1 MNPTAS
7 ELTERPRIWACGISR
22 LSDLFLDIAA
32 EYNDRAELRVITR
45 GFEDIVREIE
55 AAGADVGNPR
65 PDVVVAGGSNGAYL
79 KPRLSLPVVVINP
92 TGFDVMHAL
101 ARARRDAESVALV
114 THGDTPEEV
123 RRFVAAY
130 GMDVVFAS
138 YTSRQGAESCVLD
151 LRDRGV
157 GVVVGPGL
165 VTDLAT
171 QAGMNAVFLYS
182 RDSVRAAFDTA
193 LEVVQATRRETLRRQ
208 RLDNLLQHLRDGVVA
223 LDAQGRVEAINT
235 RLATALGIE
244 AKQAIGHPLL
254 SIAPNLLGL
263 LPDAD
268 GDTLGT
274 VRGVNYVIHRGPL
287 TSTGAGAA
295 EGTVFTFQESRAVE
309 RLDRTLRSRQRP
321 QQFSAR
327 YRLEDLVGESLPM
340 ERVRTLVRRYAKSD
354 ATVLV
359 LGESG
364 TGKEMVAQGMH
375 QLSAR
380 RDFPFVA
387 INCGAFPEALLESE
401 LFGYEEG
408 AFTGARKGGKTGL
421 IEAAHRGTLFLDEIG
436 EMPLP
441 LQSRLLRVL
450 QEREVVRLGST
461 EPTRVDIRV
470 VAATHRALTDAV
482 EAGTFRADLYYRL
495 NILSIALPPLRERPD
510 DVMPLAAELLVQ
522 AARREPRLLLRIADT
537 EEATRVLAGI
547 AEPLRR
553 YAWAGN
559 VRELQSVVERIAVEL
574 AYTEDASAITQ
585 DVLRLI
591 APEVFAHGTP
601 SKPAVLTLRE
611 RSRGVEAAEI
621 RAALAAH
628 GGDRDAACAALGI
641 SKTTLWRRL
650 QGAASVR

>member
-1 MNPTAS
+1 MSPTPAD
-7 ELTERPRIWACGISR
+7 LADRPRIWACGISR

-45 GFEDIVREIE
+45 GFEDIVREID
-55 AAGADVGNPR
+55 AAGVER

-114 THGDTPEEV
+114 THGDTPDEV

-165 VTDLAT
+165 VTDLAA

-223 LDAQGRVEAINT
+223 LDAQGRVEAINQ

-244 AKQAIGHPLL
+244 TKQAIGHPLL
-254 SIAPNLLGL
+254 NIAPNLLGL
-263 LPDAD
+263 LPDTD

-287 TSTGAGAA
+287 SSSGTGA

-321 QQFSAR
+321 QHFSAR
-327 YRLEDLVGESLPM
+327 YRIDDLVGESVPM
-340 ERVRTLVRRYAKSD
+340 ERVRTLARRYAKSD

-537 EEATRVLAGI
+537 EEAARVLAGI

-553 YAWAGN
+553 YTWAGN

-574 AYTEDASAITQ
+574 ADTNDTNDTSAITQ

-591 APEVFAHGTP
+591 APEVFAHAAPG
-601 SKPAVLTLRE
+601 KPAALTLRE
-611 RSRGVEAAEI
+611 RSRGVEAEEI

-628 GGDRDAACAALGI
+628 GGDRDAVCAALGI

-650 QGAASVR
+650 QAG

>member
-1 MNPTAS
+1 MSPTATD
-7 ELTERPRIWACGISR
+7 LTDRPRIWACGISR

-45 GFEDIVREIE
+45 GFEDIVREID
-55 AAGADVGNPR
+55 AAGTDR

-223 LDAQGRVEAINT
+223 LDAQGRVEAINQ

-244 AKQAIGHPLL
+244 AKQAIGQPLL

-263 LPDAD
+263 LPDSD

-274 VRGVNYVIHRGPL
+274 VQGVNYVIHRGPL
-287 TSTGAGAA
+287 ASAGAGAA

-340 ERVRTLVRRYAKSD
+340 ERVRTLVRRYARSD

-537 EEATRVLAGI
+537 EDAARVLADI
-547 AEPLRR
+547 AGPLRR
-553 YAWAGN
+553 YTWAGN

-574 AYTEDASAITQ
+574 AYTDDTDTITQ

-591 APEVFAHGTP
+591 APEVFAHATAG
-601 SKPAVLTLRE
+601 KPAAQTLRE
-611 RSRGVEAAEI
+611 RSRGVEAEEI

-628 GGDRDAACAALGI
+628 GGDRDAVCAALGI

-650 QGAASVR
+650 QMG